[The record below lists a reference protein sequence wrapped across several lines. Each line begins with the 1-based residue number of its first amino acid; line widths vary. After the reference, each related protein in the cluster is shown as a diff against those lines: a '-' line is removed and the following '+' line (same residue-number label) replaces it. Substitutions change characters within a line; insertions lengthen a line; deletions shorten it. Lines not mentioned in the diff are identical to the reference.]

1 MDEARRRQILRDLD
15 DDLERRIAARTH
27 RPEPEARP
35 REPARTA
42 AETKELHDHAWTNWA
57 NALIDAKLQGFAS
70 GETQLAIAKALADFA
85 EDVGK
90 VVARVRGEIAEA
102 IAAAKA
108 EVVDQMRGE
117 MAAAIETARAEFS
130 AAVRQEISAP
140 LRELRREIES
150 GAKPRALAAPA
161 EPRPLL
167 SVLPPMGEA

>member
-1 MDEARRRQILRDLD
+1 MDEARRRQIMRDLD

-35 REPARTA
+35 GEPARTA

>member
-42 AETKELHDHAWTNWA
+42 AETKELHDHAWA

-150 GAKPRALAAPA
+150 GARPRALAAPA